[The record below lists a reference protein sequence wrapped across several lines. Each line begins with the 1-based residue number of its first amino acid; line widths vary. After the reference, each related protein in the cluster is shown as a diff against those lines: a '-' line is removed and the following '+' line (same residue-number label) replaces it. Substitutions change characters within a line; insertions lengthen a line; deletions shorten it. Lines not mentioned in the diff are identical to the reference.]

1 MRTNQWITVAL
12 GTILGTAILIG
23 AACTSGVATQPS
35 GVNVTPVAEGGTTPT
50 SRQEP
55 APTPTPWSTPQEE
68 QAPITSIADIDPEE
82 CNFVH
87 NINAC
92 FVGSVASE
100 GVFDQ
105 RDFVGL
111 FLKAQH
117 DLAARLAI
125 DPKIVKIA
133 SVETVEWPDA
143 SLGVPEEG
151 MTYAQVITP
160 GFELVLQAGEEQ
172 YTYHASVEH
181 VVYVEGEEAAGM
193 ELSEADEVDLVRL
206 SLEWGLVEKNVPD
219 YGLLSDPQNIV
230 LVLEGFETR
239 TVPKLPGANLTLLSK
254 EEVKAK
260 VDAEGDFLYVRLN
273 LYPVTATTAQ
283 VEVQTP
289 AAHAGKGFT
298 YRLTFKMLRKASWG
312 ISTRPTRRMRFLPS
326 ACFSS
331 SLRFRVMSPP

>member
-1 MRTNQWITVAL
+1 MLQAEEAPYTYH
-12 GTILGTAILIG
+12 
-23 AACTSGVATQPS
+23 TSMEHVVYIEERAKPE
-35 GVNVTPVAEGGTTPT
+35 PGGEPT
-50 SRQEP
+50 
-55 APTPTPWSTPQEE
+55 
-68 QAPITSIADIDPEE
+68 PITSIDDIDPEE

-92 FVGSVASE
+92 FVGGVAPE

-105 RDFVGL
+105 GDFIGL
-111 FLKAQH
+111 FLRAQH

-133 SVETVEWPDA
+133 SVEAVEWPDA

-160 GFELVLQAGEEQ
+160 GFELVLQAGEAQ
-172 YTYHASVEH
+172 YTYHTSMEH

-239 TVPKLPGANLTLLSK
+239 IVPKLVGVNLTLLST
-254 EEVKAK
+254 EEAQAKA
-260 VDAEGDFLYVRLN
+260 DAEGDFPYLRISLYQ
-273 LYPVTATTAQ
+273 ATEATAQ
-283 VEVQTP
+283 VEVATTM
-289 AAHAGKGFT
+289 AVSKDSEIGYLVGGGC
-298 YRLTFKMLRKASWG
+298 RLTAVKADGEWKLNVG
-312 ISTRPTRRMRFLPS
+312 EG
-326 ACFSS
+326 A
-331 SLRFRVMSPP
+331 VMMCWIA